1 MGSGCNGEWKVWDDL
16 VLLFRLRKSG
26 GKPDQLAG
34 DPFAQLLILKGTFLA
49 SMGESITSAYFT
61 ISSYLVCLKIV

>member
-16 VLLFRLRKSG
+16 LLLFRVR
-26 GKPDQLAG
+26 KPDQLTG
-34 DPFAQLLILKGTFLA
+34 DPFAQLLIFKGTFLA